1 MTEVHDNLIVVSI
14 NRTYHEYGDDP
25 MALYEST
32 RGVWKNIASE
42 RADAA
47 DYIAGVVD
55 GRIVYVM
62 TASAWL
68 PAGSTN
74 YFVREQRETNDRI
87 EFVGR
92 TADDAVQDLY
102 LGRELPAHQRQV
114 DPGVVADHRGHG
126 IVLGDG
132 DEGLLS
138 PLDFPMP
145 QQENRMP

>member
-1 MTEVHDNLIVVSI
+1 MPLTEVHDNLIVVSI

-102 LGRELPAHQRQV
+102 LGRELPAHQRPTYYGPFNDKV
-114 DPGVVADHRGHG
+114 YLADGEW
-126 IVLGDG
+126 LPC
-132 DEGLLS
+132 
-138 PLDFPMP
+138 PL
-145 QQENRMP
+145 EA